1 MRLVCIYVSCLK
13 SQLHAYIISEI
24 PSACIYYLRNT
35 SRILL
40 SLVIVMARLLSET
53 DIGILKTVAPECE
66 GYLCSGSGMAYRS
79 ILPPLAN
86 HYAKDAQDF
95 LRRIKLLSRYD
106 LEYLVRLIL
115 SGEESL
121 GCVPFEYIELF
132 IENVSERLGEEMAAQ
147 VRNSYNNS
155 ECPD

>member
-1 MRLVCIYVSCLK
+1 
-13 SQLHAYIISEI
+13 
-24 PSACIYYLRNT
+24 
-35 SRILL
+35 
-40 SLVIVMARLLSET
+40 MARILSET

-79 ILPPLAN
+79 ILPPL
-86 HYAKDAQDF
+86 AQDF

-132 IENVSERLGEEMAAQ
+132 IQNVSERLGEEIAAQ
-147 VRNSYNNS
+147 VRSSYNNS

>member
-1 MRLVCIYVSCLK
+1 M
-13 SQLHAYIISEI
+13 II
-24 PSACIYYLRNT
+24 
-35 SRILL
+35 
-40 SLVIVMARLLSET
+40 MARLLSET

-95 LRRIKLLSRYD
+95 LRRIKLLSIYD

-132 IENVSERLGEEMAAQ
+132 IENVSERLGEETATQ
-147 VRNSYNNS
+147 VRSSYNNS